1 MKYFILLL
9 TFLNLFVSCEKDKNN
24 SDNIIE
30 ILDVKEEPEILLDDY
45 ISINDNNFNL
55 YTLDDN
61 DIYEDNS
68 FLNNIIISEILLP
81 KDDGYY
87 FTLPLL
93 KTRSSN
99 TYEYIYQN
107 IIINILY
114 YYKGNIDYSEPYA
127 IPNVSYFKY
136 FEDFH
141 NGLITEIPN
150 IVWHQNERLNVFN
163 GFKYGDSF
171 IFLAHE
177 YSGMQLTRLLYL
189 STKNY
194 YIRIRITTND
204 NARML
209 LFDNIYLEA
218 PQYFK
223 LYLDPYDGWIEI
235 AVWENEDS
243 MLRFGN
249 DLINGENNSYTANN
263 WYFKS
268 EEILN
273 KIQYR

>member
-24 SDNIIE
+24 SDNILE

-45 ISINDNNFNL
+45 ISINDNNV

-150 IVWHQNERLNVFN
+150 IVWHQIERLNVFN

-177 YSGMQLTRLLYL
+177 YSSMQLTRLLYL

-218 PQYFK
+218 PQYFE
-223 LYLDPYDGWIEI
+223 LYSDPYDGGREI

-249 DLINGENNSYTANN
+249 GLINGENNSYTANN
-263 WYFKS
+263 WYLKS